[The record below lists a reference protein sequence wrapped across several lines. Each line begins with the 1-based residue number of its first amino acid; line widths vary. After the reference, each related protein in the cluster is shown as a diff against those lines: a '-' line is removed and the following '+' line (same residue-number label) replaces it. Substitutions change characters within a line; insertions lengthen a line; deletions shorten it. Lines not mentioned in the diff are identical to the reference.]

1 MRGSFVNNTNKAVD
15 DAYSELLPTTGKRK
29 GVLQSALS
37 DKEWGQRLNP
47 PSRKAK
53 EVERKPSNASI
64 KVFPGVPFFSIGR
77 NTFFVIPDNFKTQDD
92 AAHAVS
98 TARENGPHVK
108 ESERGHWITSH
119 YAVSDAHGL
128 PESFQ
133 QSEGTEEKTAYGVE
147 MEKRAAAGGAVVPPS
162 APSPPRLISYRPYPT
177 PHPIPPQDPQDPEWL
192 PLASDD
198 PEHRP
203 DWRFTKLYTHV
214 LPKEPNQ
221 FDVEV
226 TQLKVVLD
234 SAEQAD
240 YRFALRMQ
248 GLQNSTLE
256 AVWPGCDRHNGERD
270 ITDVTNAFLKQYMT
284 KFLQRWATDFD
295 GTCLPVEVIRESIHM
310 HKLFT
315 QQWDVEHKR
324 NLSPAIQAGAEM
336 LVGLFY
342 KHPALQEAVTQNA
355 PWGLISRYFSRH
367 EKYSAIFSLCLHSS
381 MVKMEQDR
389 GSRNANYKSMVNA
402 TSTYV
407 ASMNTMHTFLTKNTR
422 EISDELRIL
431 LGQKCFEL
439 HKYFIDWH
447 WVASELPVG
456 HTRFRQYQ
464 LDFGN
469 QDRDMDDE
477 DLMQDK

>member
-1 MRGSFVNNTNKAVD
+1 MRGSFVNNSNKAVE
-15 DAYSELLPTTGKRK
+15 APHSELLPTLGRRK
-29 GVLQSALS
+29 GGLQSALS

-64 KVFPGVPFFSIGR
+64 KVFPGVPFFSIGK
-77 NTFFVIPDNFKTQDD
+77 NTFFVIPDNFKSQDK
-92 AAHAVS
+92 AADAVS
-98 TARENGPHVK
+98 VARENGPSVE

-119 YAVSDAHGL
+119 YAVSDEHGF
-128 PESFQ
+128 PETFKQ
-133 QSEGTEEKTAYGVE
+133 VEGTDDRTATGVE
-147 MEKRAAAGGAVVPPS
+147 KDKEAEAATGPSRQPS
-162 APSPPRLISYRPYPT
+162 ARKSTSYRPYPT
-177 PHPIPPQDPQDPEWL
+177 PHPVPPQGPQNGGWL
-192 PLASDD
+192 PIADED
-198 PEHRP
+198 PEHSP
-203 DWRFTKLYTHV
+203 DWRYTKLYTHV
-214 LPKEPNQ
+214 LQKEPNQ

-270 ITDVTNAFLKQYMT
+270 ITDVTDAFLKQYMT

-407 ASMNTMHTFLTKNTR
+407 ASMNTMNTFLTRNTR
-422 EISDELRIL
+422 EISDELRTL
-431 LGQKCFEL
+431 LGQQCFEL

-477 DLMQDK
+477 DLMQDV